1 MAADF
6 RRIPPFRRSA
16 IPPIFRQSAIFPPI
30 RRSAKYFIFC
40 LGWGLSVEGIYDE
53 VYGKKNLHPK
63 PKK

>member
-1 MAADF
+1 MKMELVF
-6 RRIPPFRRSA
+6 FKI
-16 IPPIFRQSAIFPPI
+16 
-30 RRSAKYFIFC
+30 